1 MDDHPPVIVAVPAR
15 VAPGVHDVAV
25 VSLALHSPH
34 LPVLVLLV
42 VPLVCGAV
50 VGPGLRSAAAS

>member
-1 MDDHPPVIVAVPAR
+1 MHHHPAVIVAVSAR

-25 VSLALHSPH
+25 VVLALDSPH

-42 VPLVCGAV
+42 VPLIGGAV
-50 VGPGLRSAAAS
+50 VGPGLRRTATS